1 MKTSD
6 IAGPVDPLN
15 TSGVLSTHSDPQV
28 PGVLT
33 QLTVNPVTTAVTTKA
48 RNTRHQRH
56 LDDGVLDESSNHAE
70 EIMAENMRHVW
81 LYLDKHDK
89 ELKSLRTQV
98 AQVTKSR
105 RKSSK

>member
-56 LDDGVLDESSNHAE
+56 LDESSNHAE